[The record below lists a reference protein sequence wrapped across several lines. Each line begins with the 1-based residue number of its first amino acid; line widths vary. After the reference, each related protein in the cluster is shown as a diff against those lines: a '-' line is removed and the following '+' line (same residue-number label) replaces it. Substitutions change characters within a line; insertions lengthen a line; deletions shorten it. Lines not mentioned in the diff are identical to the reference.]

1 MRERE
6 REGGRIGFFF
16 PFKNI
21 SKVKF
26 GTIIIG
32 TIGEK
37 VRRVRRK
44 VRREKD
50 GVVGAGRREGMGW
63 HLNEE
68 RWKEYKGH
76 LVKFEVVQAL

>member
-1 MRERE
+1 M
-6 REGGRIGFFF
+6 
-16 PFKNI
+16 
-21 SKVKF
+21 KF

-50 GVVGAGRREGMGW
+50 GVVEVGRREGMGW

>member
-1 MRERE
+1 M
-6 REGGRIGFFF
+6 
-16 PFKNI
+16 
-21 SKVKF
+21 
-26 GTIIIG
+26 
-32 TIGEK
+32 
-37 VRRVRRK
+37 RRK

>member
-1 MRERE
+1 M
-6 REGGRIGFFF
+6 
-16 PFKNI
+16 
-21 SKVKF
+21 KF